1 MLVIKNIKI
10 YLIVRLILIMYD
22 DLIFINNSY
31 LINLKPKKYFLPILT
46 IMLIIILVVFSIIKE
61 SYDVK
66 KYIGYVT
73 CNDLCEIDISLSLD
87 EVSKIKDA
95 KYLKIDN
102 KNLNIKEIE
111 ISDVLVDKNNNLNY
125 QIISYKVENIN
136 IESLFYEVKVY
147 YNKEIILKKIFNIL
161 VGSE

>member
-1 MLVIKNIKI
+1 MLVIKNTKI

-95 KYLKIDN
+95 RYLKIDN
-102 KNLNIKEIE
+102 NNLNIKEIE

-161 VGSE
+161 MGSE